1 MMLGID
7 LGGTKISGIVLD
19 QAGVTLAYQRVAT
32 PAGDYQATL
41 QSIADLV
48 AALER
53 DAGKACSIGVG
64 TPGAISPATGKLRNS
79 NSVCLNAMP
88 LKADLEQL
96 LGRPIFMAND
106 ADCFTLSEATN
117 GAAADA
123 DSVFG
128 VILGTGTGGG
138 LVINGRLVVGKN
150 AIAGEWGHNPL
161 PWMTACEY
169 PGESCYCGKQGCIE
183 TFLSGPA
190 MQRHYTMTYGGELD
204 ARAIASQDEHDENAA
219 VFMTLYVDRLARA
232 LANVINIVDPEIIVL
247 GGGLSN
253 IDLLYDQVPLVWG
266 KYVFSDVVA
275 TRLVKHVHGDDSG
288 VRGAAQL
295 SMN

>member
-48 AALER
+48 AVLER

-169 PGESCYCGKQGCIE
+169 PGDSCYCGKQGCIE

-204 ARAIASQDEHDENAA
+204 ALSIAIQ
-219 VFMTLYVDRLARA
+219 VD
-232 LANVINIVDPEIIVL
+232 
-247 GGGLSN
+247 
-253 IDLLYDQVPLVWG
+253 
-266 KYVFSDVVA
+266 
-275 TRLVKHVHGDDSG
+275 H
-288 VRGAAQL
+288 
-295 SMN
+295 